1 MSSMD
6 WPFSSRF
13 SISTSTLE
21 MSKTPPTAAVSTPPE
36 RESVLDA
43 GHETGGGGIA
53 IRASFL
59 LFHVVSHNNSVT
71 FRLGN
76 ILTP

>member
-1 MSSMD
+1 MRSSIG
-6 WPFSSRF
+6 WPFSSFF

-21 MSKTPPTAAVSTPPE
+21 TSKTPPTAAVSTPPE
-36 RESVLDA
+36 RER
-43 GHETGGGGIA
+43 ERGGGIA